1 MDNLTLM
8 SAITFSTMKNP
19 MKKSIIS
26 LLLIL
31 VMCFGISA
39 SAQIDSRNRKPETV
53 VSDNLAQLPA
63 QSGESYDKIM
73 SELAGTGSKGIELL
87 VNMLRPAEEADNSR
101 AEYAI
106 DGIVNYVSAPGREAL
121 RRPVHDAL
129 AEALARVDDVSN
141 KAFVLSQLNK
151 ITVPSDFSLYKGLL
165 ADKNLASYA
174 ASGLCTMPDIDLQ
187 LTELIDNASA
197 PSAELAYIAYYRQ
210 LPGVESVLLSW
221 AVSGDKAVSEA
232 ALNALSVCGSAA
244 SLKTL
249 KTAAPDAYL
258 QLLARLGT
266 DKAAVREAKELIK
279 NKNNE
284 AMRCAGL
291 RLLLVSEPAKAAE
304 NIVKALKDGSAQYR
318 HTALVNAIPAAGEG
332 IVSVIAANYSKLP
345 ENSKIDV
352 MRWLGDIHTSAQ
364 IDLVTSAVAS
374 SNSTLAVAAVEAAS
388 KIGTPRA
395 LDAIIPL
402 LGTDGELSHAAAKAL
417 LTFNGNISQGVT
429 ECLKSDNPVTLKAA
443 LSLASARHIH
453 SAWNAVVAL
462 TQSSLSGVADEAYKA
477 LDGVA
482 SAANLSELSGMLQAA
497 APSTVP
503 MIQRA
508 MLSALAPESPSAQY
522 DTVSR
527 LMSLA
532 KNPSLYYP
540 MLAQAGTPDAV
551 EALVGGFE
559 GNSHSAAL
567 QALLMVENPHARDTI
582 FSLASKSSGAERDA
596 LLGRWLTL
604 VNNSGL
610 TPAQAYTAYSRAL
623 DLNPG
628 EPVKKELISSLARCP
643 VFPAAIC
650 AAAYFGDKHDAYAAA
665 NAFAEILKSDEHLR
679 QGDTLRDAANG
690 ALKVFG
696 AEKAKGDADAGY
708 AADMLRGLLDN
719 WTTVGGYRPAG
730 ADGSAD
736 VSAPAVT
743 VGKNLENFELC
754 FDWLGE
760 GDAVVTLR
768 SMPLVL
774 LSAANGITLAGS
786 DVVVPASRGWN
797 NIYVKMTDD
806 RFFLD
811 VNGEAVAVN
820 QVINRIPGTDKT
832 APAEGKVSIVSD
844 GGNGLALRALYV
856 NELPA
861 TPVCTLSPDETEQ
874 GFELLFDGRSLEN
887 FHGNMSNYVPQDG
900 NIYVTAQ
907 YGGHGN
913 LYTKKNY
920 SDFIFRFE
928 FFFDEPAVNNGIG
941 IRTGR
946 DVTGVDAAYEGMEIQ
961 ILDHDDPVYQGYNYN
976 FTGLHPYQQHGG
988 VYGIAVPKHIDFGTI
1003 RQWHTEEIKAV
1014 GDRITVTV
1022 DGEVVTD
1029 VNIREITQG
1038 HNVAPDGSNNNP
1050 YTLDHNNHP
1059 GLYNKEGYISFC
1071 GHGPGLKFR
1080 NIRVL
1085 DLSKKK

>member
-1 MDNLTLM
+1 
-8 SAITFSTMKNP
+8 

-31 VMCFGISA
+31 VMCCGISA
-39 SAQIDSRNRKPETV
+39 SAQPDSRNRKPETV

-73 SELAGTGSKGIELL
+73 GELAGTGSMGINML
-87 VNMLRPAEEADNSR
+87 VNMLRPSEEADNSK

-106 DGIVNYVSAPGREAL
+106 DGIVNYVSSPGREAL

-129 AEALARVDDVSN
+129 AEALARVGDVSN

-151 ITVPSDFSLYKGLL
+151 ITVPSDLGLYKSLFS
-165 ADKNLASYA
+165 DRNLASYA
-174 ASGLCTMPDIDLQ
+174 AAGLCTMPDIDAQ
-187 LTELIDNASA
+187 LTELIDNASE

-210 LPGVESVLLSW
+210 LPSVEPVLLTW
-221 AVSGDKAVSEA
+221 AVSGDKAASEA

-249 KTAAPDAYL
+249 KNAAPDAYM

-266 DKAAVREAKELIK
+266 DKATVREAKELIK
-279 NKNNE
+279 SKNSE

-318 HTALVNAIPAAGEG
+318 YTALVNAIPAAGEG

-352 MRWLGDIHTSAQ
+352 VRWLGNIHASEQ
-364 IDLVTSAVAS
+364 IGLVTSAVTSRNISLAS
-374 SNSTLAVAAVEAAS
+374 AAVESAS
-388 KIGTPRA
+388 KIGGPRA
-395 LDAIIPL
+395 LAAVLAL
-402 LGTDGELSHAAAKAL
+402 LGHDGELSQAAAKAL
-417 LTFNGNISQGVT
+417 LTFNGNISQGVIG
-429 ECLKSDNPVTLKAA
+429 CLKSDNPNTLRAA

-453 SAWNAVVAL
+453 GAWNDVVAL
-462 TQSSLSGVADEAYKA
+462 THSSLPGVADEAYKA

-482 SAANLSELSGMLQAA
+482 VAANLPELSAMLQSA
-497 APSTVP
+497 APGNVP
-503 MIQRA
+503 MIQRV
-508 MLSALAPESPSAQY
+508 MLSALAPEQPSAQY
-522 DTVSR
+522 DIVSR
-527 LMSLA
+527 MMSSA
-532 KNPSLYYP
+532 KNPALYYP

-551 EALVGGFE
+551 AALVRGFN
-559 GNSHSAAL
+559 GNSRNAAL
-567 QALLMVENPHARDTI
+567 QALLMVQNPDACGTI
-582 FSLASKSSGAERDA
+582 FSLASQSSGAERDA

-604 VNNSGL
+604 VNNAGL

-623 DLNPG
+623 DLEPG
-628 EPVKKELISSLARCP
+628 EPVKKELISSLSRCP
-643 VFPAAIC
+643 VFPAAMR
-650 AAAYFGDKHDAYAAA
+650 AAAYFGDGHDAYAAA

-679 QGDTLRDAANG
+679 QGDTLRNAANG

-708 AADMLRGLLDN
+708 AGDMLRGLLDN
-719 WTTVGGYRPAG
+719 WTTVGGYRPG
-730 ADGSAD
+730 CADGSAD
-736 VSAPAVT
+736 VKAPSVT

-754 FDWLGE
+754 FDWLGD

-786 DVVVPASRGWN
+786 DAVAPASDGWN

-806 RFFLD
+806 RIFLD
-811 VNGEAVAVN
+811 ANGEAIAVN
-820 QVINRIPGTDKT
+820 QVINRIPGTDRT
-832 APAEGKVSIVSD
+832 APAEGEVSIVSD
-844 GGNGLALRALYV
+844 GGNGLSLRGLYV

-861 TPVCTLSPDETEQ
+861 TPVYTLSPEEAAQ

-988 VYGIAVPKHIDFGTI
+988 VYGIAVPKHIDFGPI